1 MTRKHDTENRMLDI
15 KFMREKKMETSI
27 KDDVKSSKLL
37 KQNTQRIWDAVK
49 IINLRIIGIE

>member
-15 KFMREKKMETSI
+15 KFMREKKMEISI
-27 KDDVKSSKLL
+27 KVDVKSSKLL
-37 KQNTQRIWDAVK
+37 KQNTQRILDAVK

>member
-1 MTRKHDTENRMLDI
+1 MTRTHDTENRMLDI